1 MLVEGFAPL
10 AQLVFLLLERGGHG
24 GELPARLGL
33 QGLALGIHGLLMG
46 GQPLGAL
53 MLQDGALLVE
63 LRLDLRHSRALLG
76 LQRQFL
82 LAQAGGGLGRTR
94 SIPSAAWR
102 GILAF
107 VLDAGHELGLAVLPF
122 VVEALLPL
130 KIGMIGALLAL

>member
-1 MLVEGFAPL
+1 
-10 AQLVFLLLERGGHG
+10 
-24 GELPARLGL
+24 
-33 QGLALGIHGLLMG
+33 
-46 GQPLGAL
+46 

-82 LAQAGGGLGRTR
+82 LAQAGGGLG
-94 SIPSAAWR
+94 ADAVDLHLQL
-102 GILAF
+102 GAVFLAF